1 MDEHNIITPGARR
14 VDKPWRAV
22 VAFDRPVELPVVLCI
37 GVDCATPIFWLD
49 PHERC
54 LRCRQD
60 FPTCTFG
67 LDVCGVCKDMSTW
80 AREGCI
86 AHLRD
91 ANAGQSYGFHKSV
104 I

>member
-1 MDEHNIITPGARR
+1 
-14 VDKPWRAV
+14 

-91 ANAGQSYGFHKSV
+91 ANAGQSYGFHKLV